1 MVGKTDRGVLEF
13 VERGKMKCFNRVF
26 REDYYFMIK
35 VCVCDDDVTIAN
47 RICIILESLSREK
60 SIEIKTDVFYD
71 GITLID
77 NLDRYNSMYDI
88 IFLDIEMKD
97 LNGIETAKQ
106 LRLRDEFAYIIYV
119 TSHENYAIETFSV
132 RPYQFVL
139 KPFKDV
145 VIEKHFLDIYEK
157 LSDVDEYFEFKYN
170 KAYYKLHLNDIM
182 FFESQARRII
192 IHIKDGKT
200 YEYYDRLD
208 NVKEKVNNSKS
219 DFLRIHKST
228 LVNSKYIKIKSQNE
242 VELMDGT
249 ILAISDN
256 KRKEINEHYMKKV
269 EERMRNGISN

>member
-1 MVGKTDRGVLEF
+1 
-13 VERGKMKCFNRVF
+13 
-26 REDYYFMIK
+26 MIK

-77 NLDRYNSMYDI
+77 NLGRYNSMYDI

-139 KPFKDV
+139 KPFKDE